1 MAEAMA
7 PRGPDAAG
15 VWSQGRVALGHRRLK
30 IIDLS
35 EAGAQPMVDSQLG
48 LAVCWNGCIYNY
60 QDLRGELRSHGYRFF
75 SHSDTEVLLK
85 AYHHWG
91 DRFVDRLKGMF
102 AFAIVERDSG
112 RVLLG
117 RDRLG
122 IKPLYLTEDAH
133 RIRFASSLP
142 ALLAGGGVDTRI
154 DPVALHHYLSFHSVV
169 PPPHTILRG
178 VSKVPPASLVAIEP
192 DGRKTTRTYWEPD
205 FTRRE
210 ERADWSERD
219 WEDAVLAS
227 LRLAVQRR
235 LVADVPVGCLLSGG
249 VDSSLIVGLLAEAGQ
264 TGMSTFSIG
273 FESVGGVKG
282 DEFHYS
288 DIVAERF
295 ATDHHQIRIGTDR
308 MLPALDGA
316 IGAMSEPMVSH
327 DCVAFYL
334 LSQEVA
340 KHVKVVQSGQG
351 ADEVFAGYHWYP
363 PMGKPDAATVEGSVA
378 SYRTAFF
385 DRDSAGVAALVTPSY
400 LAEAKGRRPDGSEA
414 KGRRP
419 DGSEAKGRRP
429 DGSEAT
435 GRRPDGSEAT
445 GRRPDGSDGDPSGR
459 FVTDHFAR
467 AGAATG
473 VDRALRLDATVML
486 VDDPVKRVDNMTMA
500 WGLEGRV
507 PFLDHELVELAATCP
522 PELKT
527 AHQGKGVLKEAA
539 RRVIPADVIDRPKGY
554 FPVPALTHLEGPYL
568 DLVRDALYAPAAKER
583 GLFRPEAVDRLL
595 ADPNGRL
602 TPLRGNELWQ
612 IALLEL
618 WLQRH
623 GITGAAA

>member
-1 MAEAMA
+1 VRLDGQAPDITAVSAIADAMA
-7 PRGPDAAG
+7 PRGPDGAG

-35 EAGAQPMVDSQLG
+35 EAGAQPMVDSELG

-60 QDLRGELRSHGYRFF
+60 KQLRKELAELGYRFF
-75 SHSDTEVLLK
+75 STSDTEVLLK

-91 DRFVDRLKGMF
+91 DRFVDHLLGMF

-133 RIRFASSLP
+133 RIRFASSLT
-142 ALLAGGGVDTRI
+142 ALLAGGDRDNSIDTRI
-154 DPVALHHYLSFHSVV
+154 DPVALHHYLTFHSVV
-169 PPPHTILRG
+169 PPPRTILRG
-178 VSKVPPASLVAIEP
+178 VTKVPPASLVAIEP
-192 DGRKTTRTYWEPD
+192 DGRRTTTTYWEPD

-210 ERADWSERD
+210 ERAEWSERD

-227 LRLAVQRR
+227 LRLAVERR

-249 VDSSLIVGLLAEAGQ
+249 VDSSLIVGLLADAGQ
-264 TGMSTFSIG
+264 HGLATFSIG
-273 FESVGGVKG
+273 FESVGGVVG
-282 DEFHYS
+282 DEFRYS
-288 DIVAERF
+288 DIIAERF
-295 ATDHHQIRIGTDR
+295 DTDHHQIRIGTDR

-363 PMGKPDAATVEGSVA
+363 PMGEPDAASLGGSVA
-378 SYRTAFF
+378 SYRKAFF
-385 DRDSAGVAALVTPSY
+385 DRTQSAYAALVSPA
-400 LAEAKGRRPDGSEA
+400 LATAD
-414 KGRRP
+414 
-419 DGSEAKGRRP
+419 
-429 DGSEAT
+429 
-435 GRRPDGSEAT
+435 
-445 GRRPDGSDGDPSGR
+445 DPSEQ
-459 FVTDHFAR
+459 FVTEHFAR

-473 VDRALRLDATVML
+473 VDRALRLDTTVML

-522 PELKT
+522 PALKT

-539 RRVIPADVIDRPKGY
+539 RRVVPADVIDRPKGY

-618 WLQRH
+618 WLQKH
-623 GITGAAA
+623 GISGGAG

>member
-1 MAEAMA
+1 MCGATGEVRLDGRVPDVAAVSAMAEVMA
-7 PRGPDAAG
+7 SRGPDSAG

-30 IIDLS
+30 IIDLT
-35 EAGAQPMVDSQLG
+35 EHGAQPMVDSDLG
-48 LAVCWNGCIYNY
+48 LAIAWNGCIYNY
-60 QDLRGELRSHGYRFF
+60 KELARELTGHGYRFF

-85 AYHHWG
+85 AYHRWG
-91 DRFVDRLKGMF
+91 DDFVSHLMGMF

-122 IKPLYLTEDAH
+122 IKPLYLTEDSR
-133 RIRFASSLP
+133 RIRFASTLP

-154 DPVALHHYLSFHSVV
+154 DHVALHHYMTFHSVV
-169 PPPHTILRG
+169 PAPLTILRG
-178 VSKVPPASLVAIEP
+178 VRKVPPGSLVAIEP
-192 DGRKTTRTYWEPD
+192 DGKRTTTTYWTPD
-205 FTRRE
+205 FTRHDDRL
-210 ERADWSERD
+210 DWSERD
-219 WEDAVLAS
+219 WEDAVLSS
-227 LRLAVQRR
+227 LRVAVKRR

-264 TGMSTFSIG
+264 HGLSTFSIG
-273 FESVGGVKG
+273 FESAGGVAG
-282 DEFHYS
+282 DEFRWS
-288 DIVAERF
+288 DIIADRF
-295 ATDHHQIRIGTDR
+295 GTDHHQIRIGTDR

-334 LSQEVA
+334 LSQEVSR
-340 KHVKVVQSGQG
+340 HVKVVQSGQG

-363 PMGKPDAATVEGSVA
+363 PMGSPAAASLEGSVA
-378 SYRTAFF
+378 EYRGAFF
-385 DRDSAGVAALVTPSY
+385 DRDSAE
-400 LAEAKGRRPDGSEA
+400 LAGLLGPGHTAP
-414 KGRRP
+414 
-419 DGSEAKGRRP
+419 
-429 DGSEAT
+429 
-435 GRRPDGSEAT
+435 
-445 GRRPDGSDGDPSGR
+445 GDPSER
-459 FVTDHFAR
+459 FVTEHFAR
-467 AGAATG
+467 AGAETG
-473 VDRALRLDATVML
+473 IDRALRLDTTVML

-522 PELKT
+522 PELKI
-527 AHQGKGVLKEAA
+527 AQDGKGVLKEAA
-539 RRVIPADVIDRPKGY
+539 RRVIPSEVIDRPKGY

-568 DLVRDALYAPAAKER
+568 ELVRDALYAPVAKER
-583 GLFRPEAVDRLL
+583 GLFDTDAVDALL
-595 ADPNGRL
+595 ADPNGKL

-623 GITGAAA
+623 GVTGSAA

>member
-1 MAEAMA
+1 MAGAMA
-7 PRGPDAAG
+7 DRGPDGAG
-15 VWSQGRVALGHRRLK
+15 VWSAGRVALGHRRLK

-35 EAGAQPMVDSQLG
+35 EAGSQPMVDPELG
-48 LAVCWNGCIYNY
+48 LAICWNGCIYNY
-60 QDLRGELRSHGYRFF
+60 PQLRDELIGHGYRFF

-85 AYHHWG
+85 AYHRWG
-91 DRFVDRLKGMF
+91 DRFVDHLLGMF

-122 IKPLYLTEDAH
+122 IKPLYLTEDAD
-133 RIRFASSLP
+133 RVRFASSLP

-154 DPVALHHYLSFHSVV
+154 DPTALHHYLTFHSVV

-178 VSKVPPASLVAIEP
+178 VTKVPPATLIAFEP
-192 DGRKTTRTYWEPD
+192 DGRRTETVYWSPD
-205 FTRRE
+205 FTRDP
-210 ERADWSERD
+210 ERADWSEKE
-219 WEDAVLAS
+219 WEDAVLDA
-227 LRLAVQRR
+227 LRLAVRRR

-264 TGMSTFSIG
+264 TGLQTFSIG
-273 FESVGGVKG
+273 FESVGDVAG
-282 DEFHYS
+282 DEFVYS
-288 DIVAERF
+288 DIIANRF
-295 ATDHHQIRIGTDR
+295 GTDHHQIRIDTAR

-363 PMGKPDAATVEGSVA
+363 PLGEPGAATLDGAVA
-378 SYRTAFF
+378 SYRSAFF
-385 DRDSAGVAALVTPSY
+385 DRDTAGVGALLS
-400 LAEAKGRRPDGSEA
+400 PDFRA
-414 KGRRP
+414 P
-419 DGSEAKGRRP
+419 
-429 DGSEAT
+429 
-435 GRRPDGSEAT
+435 
-445 GRRPDGSDGDPSGR
+445 GDPSGQ
-459 FVTDHFAR
+459 FVTEHFAR
-467 AGAATG
+467 AGAQSG
-473 VDRALRLDATVML
+473 VDRGLRLDTTVML

-527 AHQGKGVLKEAA
+527 AHDGKGVLKQAA
-539 RRVIPADVIDRPKGY
+539 RQVIPSEVIDRPKGY
-554 FPVPALTHLEGPYL
+554 FPVPALTHLQGPYL
-568 DLVRDALYAPAAKER
+568 ELVRDALYAPAAKER
-583 GLFRPEAVDRLL
+583 GLFAPEAVDRLL

-612 IALLEL
+612 LALLEL
-618 WLQRH
+618 WLQKH
-623 GITGAAA
+623 NITGPAA

>member
-1 MAEAMA
+1 MCGVTGEVRLDGRVPDVAAVSAMAAVMA
-7 PRGPDAAG
+7 PRGPDASGA
-15 VWSQGRVALGHRRLK
+15 WSQGRVALGHRRLK

-35 EAGAQPMVDSQLG
+35 EAGAQPMVDSELG
-48 LAVCWNGCIYNY
+48 LAIAFNGCIYNY
-60 QDLRGELRSHGYRFF
+60 KELRRELSGHGFRFF

-85 AYHHWG
+85 AYRHWG
-91 DRFVDRLKGMF
+91 DDFVSHLHGMF

-122 IKPLYLTEDAH
+122 IKPLYLTEDSH
-133 RIRFASSLP
+133 RIRFASALP

-154 DPVALHHYLSFHSVV
+154 DAQALHHYMTFHSVV
-169 PPPHTILRG
+169 PAPLTILRG
-178 VSKVPPASLVAIEP
+178 VRKVPPASLIAIEP
-192 DGRKTTRTYWEPD
+192 DGRRTTTTYWTPD
-205 FTRRE
+205 FTRRAD
-210 ERADWSERD
+210 RASWSESD
-219 WEDAVLAS
+219 WEEAVLDA
-227 LRLAVQRR
+227 LRVAVKRR

-264 TGMSTFSIG
+264 HGLMTFSIG
-273 FESVGGVKG
+273 FESAGGVEG
-282 DEFHYS
+282 DEFRWS
-288 DIVAERF
+288 DIIAQRF
-295 ATDHHQIRIGTDR
+295 ETDHHQIRIGTDR

-340 KHVKVVQSGQG
+340 RHVKVVQSGQG

-363 PMGKPDAATVEGSVA
+363 PMGSPAAASLQGSVA
-378 SYRTAFF
+378 EYRGAFF
-385 DRDSAGVAALVTPSY
+385 DRDSAELAGLLGPGIMAA
-400 LAEAKGRRPDGSEA
+400 D
-414 KGRRP
+414 
-419 DGSEAKGRRP
+419 
-429 DGSEAT
+429 
-435 GRRPDGSEAT
+435 
-445 GRRPDGSDGDPSGR
+445 DPSER
-459 FVTDHFAR
+459 FVTEHFAR
-467 AGAATG
+467 AGAETG
-473 VDRALRLDATVML
+473 VDRALRLDTTVML

-522 PELKT
+522 PELKI
-527 AHQGKGVLKEAA
+527 AHEGKGVLKQAA
-539 RRVIPADVIDRPKGY
+539 RRVIPSAVIDRPKGY

-568 DLVRDALYAPAAKER
+568 DMVRDALYAPVAKER
-583 GLFRPEAVDRLL
+583 GLFRTEAVDALL
-595 ADPNGRL
+595 ADPNGKL

-623 GITGAAA
+623 GISGPVA

>member
-1 MAEAMA
+1 MAACMV

-35 EAGAQPMVDSQLG
+35 EAGAQPMVDSELG
-48 LAVCWNGCIYNY
+48 LSVAWNGCIYNY
-60 QDLRGELRSHGYRFF
+60 EELRDELHGHGYRFF

-85 AYHHWG
+85 GYHHWG
-91 DRFVDRLKGMF
+91 DRFVDHLKGMF

-122 IKPLYLTEDAH
+122 IKPLYITEDSH

-142 ALLAGGGVDTRI
+142 ALLAGGGIDTRI
-154 DPVALHHYLSFHSVV
+154 DQVALHHYLTFHSVV
-169 PPPHTILRG
+169 PPPRTILRG
-178 VSKVPPASLVAIEP
+178 ISKVPPASLVAIEP
-192 DGRKTTRTYWEPD
+192 DGTRTTTTYWEPD
-205 FTRRE
+205 FSRAE
-210 ERADWSERD
+210 ERSGWSEQD
-219 WEDAVLAS
+219 WEDAVLES
-227 LRLAVQRR
+227 LRLAVKRR

-264 TGMSTFSIG
+264 QGLKTFSIG

-288 DIVAERF
+288 DIIADRF

-316 IGAMSEPMVSH
+316 IAAMSEPMVSH

-334 LSQEVA
+334 LSQEVS

-363 PMGKPDAATVEGSVA
+363 PMGAPEAASVQGSVA
-378 SYRTAFF
+378 SYRAAFF
-385 DRDSAGVAALVTPSY
+385 DRDQTGYASLVSPGVATA
-400 LAEAKGRRPDGSEA
+400 D
-414 KGRRP
+414 
-419 DGSEAKGRRP
+419 
-429 DGSEAT
+429 
-435 GRRPDGSEAT
+435 
-445 GRRPDGSDGDPSGR
+445 DPSER
-459 FVTDHFAR
+459 FVTEHFAR
-467 AGAATG
+467 AGAQSG
-473 VDRALRLDATVML
+473 VDRALRLDTTVML

-522 PELKT
+522 PHLKT
-527 AHQGKGVLKEAA
+527 AHEGKGVLKQAA
-539 RRVIPADVIDRPKGY
+539 RQVIPADVIDRPKGY

-583 GLFRPEAVDRLL
+583 GLFRPESVERLL
-595 ADPNGRL
+595 ADPNGKL

-623 GITGAAA
+623 GINGPAA

>member
-1 MAEAMA
+1 VCGATGEVRLDGQTPDIAAVSAMA
-7 PRGPDAAG
+7 QAMAARGPDSAG

-35 EAGAQPMVDSQLG
+35 AAGGQPMVDADLG
-48 LAVCWNGCIYNY
+48 LSVAWNGCIYNY
-60 QDLRGELRSHGYRFF
+60 KQLRRELGEHGYRFF

-85 AYHHWG
+85 GYHHWG
-91 DRFVDRLKGMF
+91 DRFVERLHGMF

-122 IKPLYLTEDAH
+122 IKPLYLTENSS

-142 ALLAGGGVDTRI
+142 ALLAGADRDNSIDTRI

-169 PPPHTILRG
+169 PPPRTILRG
-178 VSKVPPASLVAIEP
+178 VTKVPPASLVAIEP
-192 DGRKTTRTYWEPD
+192 DGTTKTTTYWTPD
-205 FTRRE
+205 FTRHSD
-210 ERADWSERD
+210 RADWSERD
-219 WEDAVLAS
+219 WEDAVLES
-227 LRLAVQRR
+227 LRVAVDRR

-264 TGMSTFSIG
+264 HGLATFSIG

-282 DEFHYS
+282 DEFRYS
-288 DIVAERF
+288 DVVAERF
-295 ATDHHQIRIGTDR
+295 DTDHHQIRIDTAR

-363 PMGKPDAATVEGSVA
+363 PMGEPGAATLQGSVD

-385 DRDSAGVAALVTPSY
+385 DRDPSGVAALVTPAF
-400 LAEAKGRRPDGSEA
+400 LA
-414 KGRRP
+414 
-419 DGSEAKGRRP
+419 
-429 DGSEAT
+429 
-435 GRRPDGSEAT
+435 
-445 GRRPDGSDGDPSGR
+445 DGDPSGA
-459 FVTDHFAR
+459 FVAEHFGR
-467 AGAATG
+467 DGAQTG
-473 VDRALRLDATVML
+473 IDRALRLDTTVML

-527 AHQGKGVLKEAA
+527 AHGGKGVLKQAA
-539 RRVIPADVIDRPKGY
+539 RRVIPAEVIDRPKGY

-568 DLVRDALYAPAAKER
+568 DLIRDALYAPAAKER

-612 IALLEL
+612 LALLEL
-618 WLQRH
+618 WLQKH
-623 GITGAAA
+623 GITGSAA

>member
-1 MAEAMA
+1 MVQGVCGVTGEVRLDGRVPDVAAVSAMAAVMA
-7 PRGPDAAG
+7 PRGPDASGA
-15 VWSQGRVALGHRRLK
+15 WSQGRVALGHRRLK

-35 EAGAQPMVDSQLG
+35 EAGAQPMVDSELG
-48 LAVCWNGCIYNY
+48 LAIAFNGCIYNY
-60 QDLRGELRSHGYRFF
+60 KELRRELSGHGFRFF

-85 AYHHWG
+85 AYRHWG
-91 DRFVDRLKGMF
+91 DDFVSHLHGMF

-122 IKPLYLTEDAH
+122 IKPLYLTEDSH
-133 RIRFASSLP
+133 RIRFASALP

-154 DPVALHHYLSFHSVV
+154 DAQALHHYMTFHSVV
-169 PPPHTILRG
+169 PAPLTILRG
-178 VSKVPPASLVAIEP
+178 VRKVPPASLIAIEP
-192 DGRKTTRTYWEPD
+192 DGRRTTTTYWTPD
-205 FTRRE
+205 FTRRAD
-210 ERADWSERD
+210 RAGWSESD
-219 WEDAVLAS
+219 WEEAVLDA
-227 LRLAVQRR
+227 LRVAVKRR

-264 TGMSTFSIG
+264 HGLMTFSIG
-273 FESVGGVKG
+273 FESAGGVEG
-282 DEFHYS
+282 DEFRWS
-288 DIVAERF
+288 DIIAQRF
-295 ATDHHQIRIGTDR
+295 ETDHHQIRIGTDR

-340 KHVKVVQSGQG
+340 RHVKVVQSGQG

-363 PMGKPDAATVEGSVA
+363 PMGSPAAASLQGSVA
-378 SYRTAFF
+378 EYRGAFF
-385 DRDSAGVAALVTPSY
+385 DRDSAELAGLLGPGIMAA
-400 LAEAKGRRPDGSEA
+400 D
-414 KGRRP
+414 
-419 DGSEAKGRRP
+419 
-429 DGSEAT
+429 
-435 GRRPDGSEAT
+435 
-445 GRRPDGSDGDPSGR
+445 DPSER
-459 FVTDHFAR
+459 FVTEHFAR
-467 AGAATG
+467 AGAETG
-473 VDRALRLDATVML
+473 VDRALRLDTTVML

-522 PELKT
+522 PELKI
-527 AHQGKGVLKEAA
+527 AHEGKGVLKQAA
-539 RRVIPADVIDRPKGY
+539 RRVIPSAVIDRPKGY

-568 DLVRDALYAPAAKER
+568 DMVRDALYAPVAKER
-583 GLFRPEAVDRLL
+583 GLFRTEAVDALL
-595 ADPNGRL
+595 ADPNGKL

-623 GITGAAA
+623 GISGPVA

>member
-1 MAEAMA
+1 MAEVMI

-35 EAGAQPMVDSQLG
+35 EAGAQPMVDAELG
-48 LAVCWNGCIYNY
+48 LSVAWNGCIYNY
-60 QDLRGELRSHGYRFF
+60 EQLRDELSGHGYRFF

-85 AYHHWG
+85 GYHHWG
-91 DRFVDRLKGMF
+91 DRFVDHLKGMF
-102 AFAIVERDSG
+102 AFAIVEHESG

-122 IKPLYLTEDAH
+122 IKPLYLTQTPD
-133 RIRFASSLP
+133 RIRFGSSLP
-142 ALLAGGGVDTRI
+142 ALLAGGDVDTRI
-154 DPVALHHYLSFHSVV
+154 DPVALHHYMTFHSVV
-169 PPPHTILRG
+169 PSPRTILRG
-178 VSKVPPASLVAIEP
+178 VSKLPPASLMAIEP
-192 DGRKTTRTYWEPD
+192 DGKVTTTTYWEPD
-205 FTRRE
+205 FTRRAD
-210 ERADWSERD
+210 RADWSEKD
-219 WEDAVLAS
+219 WEDAVLES
-227 LRLAVQRR
+227 LRTAVKRR

-264 TGMSTFSIG
+264 HGLATFSIG

-282 DEFHYS
+282 DEFKYS
-288 DIVAERF
+288 DIIAERF
-295 ATDHHQIRIGTDR
+295 GTDHHQIRIGTER

-363 PMGKPDAATVEGSVA
+363 PMGEPAAASVEGSVA
-378 SYRTAFF
+378 SYRRAFF
-385 DRDSAGVAALVTPSY
+385 DRDRAGYTDLVAPGY
-400 LAEAKGRRPDGSEA
+400 L
-414 KGRRP
+414 
-419 DGSEAKGRRP
+419 
-429 DGSEAT
+429 T
-435 GRRPDGSEAT
+435 
-445 GRRPDGSDGDPSGR
+445 DGDPSEL
-459 FVTDHFAR
+459 FVTEHFAR
-467 AGAATG
+467 AGAQTG
-473 VDRALRLDATVML
+473 VDRALRLDTTVML

-522 PELKT
+522 PEYKT
-527 AHQGKGVLKEAA
+527 AHEGKGVLKQAA
-539 RRVIPADVIDRPKGY
+539 RQVIPSEVIDRPKGY

-568 DLVRDALYAPAAKER
+568 DLVRDALYAPVAKER
-583 GLFRPEAVDRLL
+583 GLFRPDAVERLL
-595 ADPNGRL
+595 VDPNGRL

-623 GITGAAA
+623 GINGPAA

>member
-1 MAEAMA
+1 LAAVSAMAEAMS
-7 PRGPDAAG
+7 PRGPDGAG
-15 VWSQGRVALGHRRLK
+15 AWSAGRVALGHRRLK
-30 IIDLS
+30 IIDLT
-35 EAGAQPMVDSQLG
+35 EAGGQPMVDSDLG
-48 LAVCWNGCIYNY
+48 LAIAWNGCIYNY
-60 QDLRGELRSHGYRFF
+60 PELRRELSDHGYRFF
-75 SHSDTEVLLK
+75 STSDTEVMLK
-85 AYHHWG
+85 AYHRWG
-91 DRFVDRLKGMF
+91 DRFVDHLKGMF
-102 AFAIVERDSG
+102 AFAIVERESG

-122 IKPLYLTEDAH
+122 IKPLYITEDAH

-142 ALLAGGGVDTRI
+142 ALVAGGGVDTHI
-154 DPVALHHYLSFHSVV
+154 DPIALHHYLTFHSVV
-169 PPPHTILRG
+169 PPPLTILRG
-178 VSKVPPASLVAIEP
+178 VKKVPPASLIAIEP
-192 DGRKTTRTYWEPD
+192 DGRRTTTTYWSPD
-205 FTRRE
+205 FSRRDD
-210 ERADWSERD
+210 RADWSEQD

-227 LRLAVQRR
+227 LRLAVERR

-264 TGMSTFSIG
+264 HGLQTFSIG
-273 FESVGGVKG
+273 FESVGGVAG
-282 DEFHYS
+282 DEFKYS

-295 ATDHHQIRIGTDR
+295 ATDHHQIRIGTER

-363 PMGKPDAATVEGSVA
+363 PMGEPAAAALDGSVQT
-378 SYRTAFF
+378 YRGAFF
-385 DRDSAGVAALVTPSY
+385 DRDAAGVGGLVTPGF
-400 LAEAKGRRPDGSEA
+400 LADR
-414 KGRRP
+414 
-419 DGSEAKGRRP
+419 
-429 DGSEAT
+429 
-435 GRRPDGSEAT
+435 
-445 GRRPDGSDGDPSGR
+445 DPSLQ
-459 FVTDHFAR
+459 FVAEHFAR
-467 AGAATG
+467 PGAQSG
-473 VDRALRLDATVML
+473 VDRALRLDTTVML

-522 PELKT
+522 PEYKI
-527 AHQGKGVLKEAA
+527 AHGGKGVLKQAA
-539 RRVIPADVIDRPKGY
+539 RKVIPAEVIDRPKGY

-568 DLVRDALYAPAAKER
+568 DLVRDALYAPEAKER

-612 IALLEL
+612 IGLLEL

-623 GITGAAA
+623 GINGAAA